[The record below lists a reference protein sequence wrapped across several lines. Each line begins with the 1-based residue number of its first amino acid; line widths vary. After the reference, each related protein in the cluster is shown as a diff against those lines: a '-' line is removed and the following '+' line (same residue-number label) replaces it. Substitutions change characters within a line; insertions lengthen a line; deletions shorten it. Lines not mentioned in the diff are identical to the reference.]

1 LLTIA
6 PLGKGVIVK
15 KVMLLCTLLVTSFI
29 FSSCSPILQGA
40 AAVTTVATMSNDR
53 RSAGEIIDDKTLNF
67 NLSNIVRKDAILEDM
82 HINFMVYN
90 KAVLML
96 GEAPSIEA
104 RDYLEKQIKQ
114 KIPKIRKFINEVSVM
129 PNSSYLSRAK
139 DGIITVQVDAL
150 FLDQEVFHPTH
161 VRVIT
166 ERKTVYLM
174 GSVTKREAEHATNLA
189 TKAKNVDKVV
199 KLFNY
204 LLVRPAEEIER
215 DNKRKVEAERR
226 AELEAKKTELEA
238 AQTALQQQINEL
250 STN

>member
-1 LLTIA
+1 
-6 PLGKGVIVK
+6 
-15 KVMLLCTLLVTSFI
+15 MLLCTLLVTSFI

-238 AQTALQQQINEL
+238 EQTALQQQINEL

>member
-1 LLTIA
+1 
-6 PLGKGVIVK
+6 
-15 KVMLLCTLLVTSFI
+15 MLLCTLLVTSFI

-166 ERKTVYLM
+166 ERRTVYLM

-189 TKAKNVDKVV
+189 TKANNVDKVV

>member
-1 LLTIA
+1 
-6 PLGKGVIVK
+6 
-15 KVMLLCTLLVTSFI
+15 MLLCALLVTSSI
-29 FSSCSPILQGA
+29 FSSCSPIVQGA

-90 KAVLML
+90 KAVLMT

-114 KIPKIRKFINEVSVM
+114 KAPKIRQFINEVSVM

-166 ERKTVYLM
+166 ARKTVYLM

-204 LLVRPAEEIER
+204 LLVRPAKEIER

>member
-1 LLTIA
+1 
-6 PLGKGVIVK
+6 VK
-15 KVMLLCTLLVTSFI
+15 KVMLLCALLVTSFI

-82 HINFMVYN
+82 HINFMVYD

-204 LLVRPAEEIER
+204 LLVRPAKEIER

>member
-1 LLTIA
+1 
-6 PLGKGVIVK
+6 
-15 KVMLLCTLLVTSFI
+15 MLLCTLLVTSFI

-166 ERKTVYLM
+166 ERRTVYLM

-215 DNKRKVEAERR
+215 DNKRKAEAERR

-238 AQTALQQQINEL
+238 EQTALQQQINEL
-250 STN
+250 NTN